1 MRRLNAAGVK
11 DAGMGKRERFFLFL
25 IVVLATSLI
34 VAILSWLADDLA
46 LAAGSGMADVPGTL
60 LTVSL
65 LTMLASIAM
74 LVIIGPGVFRSRLT
88 PPDFPIKGR

>member
-1 MRRLNAAGVK
+1 
-11 DAGMGKRERFFLFL
+11 MGKRERFFLL
-25 IVVLATSLI
+25 LVVVLATSLI
-34 VAILSWLADDLA
+34 VAVLSWIADDLA
-46 LAAGSGMADVPGTL
+46 LAAGSGMADLPGTL

>member
-1 MRRLNAAGVK
+1 
-11 DAGMGKRERFFLFL
+11 MGKRERFFLL
-25 IVVLATSLI
+25 LVVVLATSLI
-34 VAILSWLADDLA
+34 VAVLSWIADDLA
-46 LAAGSGMADVPGTL
+46 LAAGSGMADLPGTL

-74 LVIIGPGVFRSRLT
+74 LVIIGPGVFRRRLT